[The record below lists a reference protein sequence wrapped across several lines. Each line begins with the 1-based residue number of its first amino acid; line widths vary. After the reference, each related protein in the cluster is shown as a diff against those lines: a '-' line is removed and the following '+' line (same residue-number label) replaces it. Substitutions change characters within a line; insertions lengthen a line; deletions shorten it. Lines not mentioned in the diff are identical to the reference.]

1 MKLKNKIFYIILG
14 LFLALIVLSPTSNA
28 GTQKLNNLNFDV
40 KLNSDG
46 SARIK
51 EIWDI
56 YISST
61 NTLFKTFE
69 VDKTKYSNITDVS
82 VYRLNGNER
91 IALTP
96 QINYEYHVTK
106 DYYYAL
112 MNSDNDFE
120 IAWGVGLDNSS
131 DTRTYI
137 IEYTVT
143 DAVKKYQ
150 DCTEFYWMFLNS
162 SNGIPAEKV
171 TGIISLP
178 QPVSDIEN
186 LRVWAHGPLN
196 GEIERTNNEKVSFY
210 INNLGSE
217 TMLETRIAVLEN
229 NVFSDIYQTIPQN
242 KFETILKEE
251 TKWANEANLKRNS
264 IKLMYFGLI
273 VIYIIILLFFLKK
286 ILKYNKEYHELKLN
300 NNITIPNYQYFRDIP
315 REKNSTPAEAA
326 YLYYMNPKNDYKVN
340 FNTPNVLSAI
350 LMNLYLKKVIEIEP
364 EDKKNFIIHINE
376 KDIDL
381 SKEEQEIIELL
392 RKISKSSGKLSTK
405 EMQKY
410 ANTHYTSFLSTVNNL
425 ESIAES
431 SHIKIGNLDTKK
443 RKLVEEYKNRK
454 NGYSILTI
462 ISLFAIP
469 FVSFYIIPLIL
480 EFLVCNYILNKCGKT
495 INILTENGSE
505 EIAEWKGLQKYMKD
519 YSLIKDRE
527 VFEVVLWEKFLVYA
541 TAFGIADKVLKQLK
555 IAYPEISD
563 SAFATNSE
571 YQRLYI
577 ISNTNYSFVNAI
589 NSAYNSGVS
598 ARNIANSSSSSGSGY
613 GGGFSG
619 GGGGGGGRRKY
630 GWKII

>member
-28 GTQKLNNLNFDV
+28 GTQKLNKLNFDV

-69 VDKTKYSNITDVS
+69 VDKTKYSNITDFS

-91 IALTP
+91 IALIP
-96 QINYEYHVTK
+96 QNNYEYHVTK

-137 IEYTVT
+137 IEYKVT

-229 NVFSDIYQTIPQN
+229 NIFSDIYQTIPQN

-273 VIYIIILLFFLKK
+273 VIYILVLFFFFKK

-326 YLYYMNPKNDYKVN
+326 YLY
-340 FNTPNVLSAI
+340 
-350 LMNLYLKKVIEIEP
+350 
-364 EDKKNFIIHINE
+364 
-376 KDIDL
+376 
-381 SKEEQEIIELL
+381 
-392 RKISKSSGKLSTK
+392 
-405 EMQKY
+405 
-410 ANTHYTSFLSTVNNL
+410 
-425 ESIAES
+425 
-431 SHIKIGNLDTKK
+431 
-443 RKLVEEYKNRK
+443 
-454 NGYSILTI
+454 
-462 ISLFAIP
+462 
-469 FVSFYIIPLIL
+469 
-480 EFLVCNYILNKCGKT
+480 
-495 INILTENGSE
+495 
-505 EIAEWKGLQKYMKD
+505 
-519 YSLIKDRE
+519 
-527 VFEVVLWEKFLVYA
+527 
-541 TAFGIADKVLKQLK
+541 
-555 IAYPEISD
+555 
-563 SAFATNSE
+563 
-571 YQRLYI
+571 
-577 ISNTNYSFVNAI
+577 
-589 NSAYNSGVS
+589 
-598 ARNIANSSSSSGSGY
+598 
-613 GGGFSG
+613 
-619 GGGGGGGRRKY
+619 
-630 GWKII
+630 